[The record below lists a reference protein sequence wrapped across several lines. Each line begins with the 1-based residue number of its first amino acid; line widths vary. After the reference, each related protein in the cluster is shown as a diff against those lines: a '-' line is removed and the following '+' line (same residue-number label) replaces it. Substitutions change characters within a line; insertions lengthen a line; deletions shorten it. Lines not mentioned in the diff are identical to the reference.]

1 MLVKNVKKFCD
12 AHFYYADCLEKQAYD
27 DNVNIYACSCAH
39 SIDEWNIQKSMKN
52 SNPNSVCSFGLHPQS
67 GEYIDIEKNLSFL
80 EKLLINGEVKV
91 LGETGFDYFTDD
103 FKNQNDKQEKM
114 FIKQLELAE
123 KYNVPVVIHCR
134 KANEKLFE
142 YSGELKKLP
151 SVLFHSFMGTSSEA
165 LSLLNKNINGY
176 FSFGKQMM
184 NNNKKVI
191 SCVKELPLEKL
202 LCETD
207 APYQF
212 LKGETKTKN
221 SQIKEIYSAFI
232 SLRNEDESIIFDQ
245 LFENFNAMFC
255 IT

>member
-1 MLVKNVKKFCD
+1 MLVKNEKKFCD
-12 AHFYYADCLEKQAYD
+12 AHFHYADCIEQQAYVED
-27 DNVNIYACSCAH
+27 TNIFACSCAH
-39 SIDEWNIQKSMKN
+39 SIDEWNIQKSFIE

-67 GEYIDIEKNLSFL
+67 AEYIDIEQNISFL
-80 EKLLINGEVKV
+80 EKLLSNGEVKV
-91 LGETGFDYFTDD
+91 IGETGFDYFTES
-103 FKNQNDKQEKM
+103 FKNQKEKQEKM

-123 KYNVPVVIHCR
+123 KYNTPVVIHFR

-151 SVLFHSFMGTSSEA
+151 AVLFHSFMGTPAEA

-191 SCVKELPLEKL
+191 SCVKELPLDKL

-212 LKGETKTKN
+212 LKGETKTQN

-232 SLRNEDESIIFDQ
+232 SLRNEDESLIFDQ
-245 LFENFNAMFC
+245 LFTNFKTMFA
-255 IT
+255 IS